1 MMYITLQEH
10 SLASFPRDSRTSLNI
25 AVHPQRQAQPL
36 CTEPPWVHQACMNSI
51 HRVNEERVL
60 FLFTELTDEVINGPE
75 YDFGKV
81 QAENLLIPVV
91 DANLLA
97 KSSMA

>member
-1 MMYITLQEH
+1 
-10 SLASFPRDSRTSLNI
+10 
-25 AVHPQRQAQPL
+25 
-36 CTEPPWVHQACMNSI
+36 MNSI